1 MANQAS
7 NPVRRFRRGQ
17 ARQFRHLSGVRL
29 MAGQARNLAAR
40 SHLRLTA
47 KVARY
52 HLQNMAGRRRES
64 LVRVQVPPR
73 VVLRIF
79 RHKVAARAVADRARN
94 RVLRFRLDQ
103 AKRFR
108 PLNEARLA
116 AGRARNRVA
125 RFHLNQ
131 ARQFHHLSG
140 ARLAAGR
147 AHNRAA
153 RLLLR
158 LTAKVARCRLQ
169 SVAGHRRASWVKVQ
183 VPARVVLRIFRHKAA
198 ARDPRLKDSVIRRR
212 RARVHMSAGARNSD
226 HNPQLANQPRRRLR
240 VGLRMKRAAREKE
253 AKVPMV
259 NLAGHHQ
266 KEPERPLLAGRR
278 KVRPPRRE
286 PSVARASQSAE
297 RKSQNH
303 HRPDHNNSGVI
314 CESGSGRNS
323 RAAFFVR
330 MRFVVVGRLCQ
341 TVRDDWRFTGRSGGG
356 HQRHRRAG
364 RGRNEGERMS
374 QTPYKFYSNSAIC
387 TAFNAAPLSN

>member
-1 MANQAS
+1 MFLTKPNWNRRLRRKIQRIFHRQPAQPRDQA
-7 NPVRRFRRGQ
+7 P
-17 ARQFRHLSGVRL
+17 
-29 MAGQARNLAAR
+29 
-40 SHLRLTA
+40 
-47 KVARY
+47 
-52 HLQNMAGRRRES
+52 AGRRLLAGARLWSEPS
-64 LVRVQVPPR
+64 RQCRPAHEANPGAFRRARQQLQEVFR
-73 VVLRIF
+73 LR
-79 RHKVAARAVADRARN
+79 HSSAARAVADRARN

-103 AKRFR
+103 AKPFR

-158 LTAKVARCRLQ
+158 LSAKVARCRPQ
-169 SVAGHRRASWVKVQ
+169 SVAGHRRASWVKVR

-266 KEPERPLLAGRR
+266 KEPERPLLARRR

-323 RAAFFVR
+323 RAAFF
-330 MRFVVVGRLCQ
+330 
-341 TVRDDWRFTGRSGGG
+341 
-356 HQRHRRAG
+356 
-364 RGRNEGERMS
+364 
-374 QTPYKFYSNSAIC
+374 
-387 TAFNAAPLSN
+387 